1 MFTINWEEWAT
12 KWHKINSDLEV
23 KQRNRKRKEMQEE
36 MIMFFIRFKAD
47 FLRGP
52 VFKVNKNP
60 LIFVYFDAE
69 NVELED
75 IPEIFLWGMFQD

>member
-1 MFTINWEEWAT
+1 
-12 KWHKINSDLEV
+12 
-23 KQRNRKRKEMQEE
+23 MQEE